1 MRSDGC
7 SVTSTILSV
16 TRGVRPGLLDVLGTA
31 DKQPGLKLV
40 LGHICACMWPW
51 GCTAPYG
58 PPHHSVHI
66 ITRDRCSPSP
76 SPRLF
81 FLERSWMLPLFA
93 NQHHTVRHSSQL
105 QLGNS
110 FGGVLR
116 GEQTGE
122 AILPSKEVALTSTL
136 CCSDQLHGVLVRQR
150 SGMEPSQG
158 RAVAWGVQLAECYI
172 EHGNDVGLLPRGWKG
187 PAECCCAS
195 SSITVL
201 PLPGKVSLESQ

>member
-7 SVTSTILSV
+7 SVTSTIFSV

-31 DKQPGLKLV
+31 GKQPGLKLT

-81 FLERSWMLPLFA
+81 FLEGSWILPLFA

-122 AILPSKEVALTSTL
+122 AILPSKEVAQTSTL

-158 RAVAWGVQLAECYI
+158 RAVAWGVHWLSVTLSMGMMWGCFLEA
-172 EHGNDVGLLPRGWKG
+172 GRGRLSAAV
-187 PAECCCAS
+187 PAQAS
-195 SSITVL
+195 L
-201 PLPGKVSLESQ
+201 CSLFQERCL